1 MAKKIAFVNKKT
13 FELTEVCG
21 IEYLNNITVMKEY
34 YAVIINTPR
43 PVPTVEE
50 VKSELV
56 VLRAKYP
63 DVVTKYT
70 DDDGVEHESIAYGK
84 YSELG
89 LCTEP
94 YEEIL

>member
-1 MAKKIAFVNKKT
+1 MKKIAFIHKKT
-13 FELTEVCG
+13 LTLTEVCG
-21 IEYLNNITVMKEY
+21 IEYVGNVVPMPCY

-50 VKSELV
+50 VQAELV
-56 VLRAKYP
+56 KLRAKYP

-70 DDDGVEHESIAYGK
+70 DDDGVEHESIQYGK

-94 YEEIL
+94 WEEI

>member
-1 MAKKIAFVNKKT
+1 MSVMSKKIAFVNKKT

-21 IEYLNNITVMKEY
+21 IEYLNNITVMKEF

-50 VKSELV
+50 VKEELV
-56 VLRAKYP
+56 KLRAKYP
-63 DVVTKYT
+63 DVVTKT
-70 DDDGVEHESIAYGK
+70 DEGESVSYGK

-94 YEEIL
+94 YEEIQ

>member
-1 MAKKIAFVNKKT
+1 MAKKIAFIHKKT
-13 FELTEVCG
+13 LTLTEVCG
-21 IEYLNNITVMKEY
+21 IEYVNNITPMSEY
-34 YAVIINTPR
+34 FAVIINTPR

-50 VKSELV
+50 VQAELV
-56 VLRAKYP
+56 ELRAKYP

-70 DDDGVEHESIAYGK
+70 DDDGVEHESISYGK

-89 LCTEP
+89 LCAEP

>member
-21 IEYLNNITVMKEY
+21 IEYLNNITVMREY
-34 YAVIINTPR
+34 YAVIINPPR
-43 PVPTVEE
+43 PIPTAEDVQA
-50 VKSELV
+50 ELV
-56 VLRAKYP
+56 KLRAKYP
-63 DVVTKYT
+63 DAVTKT
-70 DDDGVEHESIAYGK
+70 DEGESISYGK

>member
-13 FELTEVCG
+13 YELTEVCG
-21 IEYLNNITVMKEY
+21 YPVVGGITPMKEY

-50 VKSELV
+50 VKAELV
-56 VLRAKYP
+56 ILRAKYP
-63 DVVTKYT
+63 DEVTKT
-70 DDDGVEHESIAYGK
+70 DDGESVQYGK